1 MYKLLLCW
9 RYLRTRYIVLVP
21 IISITLGVGIMIVVN
36 SVMQGFAV
44 EMQNRIHGIESDVVF
59 VARSSDGIANFEDHA
74 KQIRKVVGD
83 DITAL
88 APAVVTMGILNYQ
101 INGQWRTQQ
110 VEVIG
115 IDEKLQGGVGDFS
128 RYLQHP
134 ENRKA
139 MSFALRDGGYDTH
152 DQQVPEAPERK
163 AMAAAGWKHRRW
175 AADQLEFLEHERQM
189 AIPPRA
195 TAPKNASPKNSASSN
210 VPTTPP
216 FSDPFGNQSEKQD
229 RFDMRTKQHTG
240 IVLGFAITTYR
251 TPSGEDQFLNMPG
264 DDVKLTFA
272 TVGQPPKATYD
283 DFTVVDFYESKM
295 SEYDSKMVFV
305 PIRKLQEL
313 RGMIDPTTGVGLFNV
328 IQIRLRPGADG
339 NVVRDKLKNAFT
351 AGLYD
356 AYTWRD
362 NKMSLL
368 AAVEMETRILNILLF
383 MIIAV
388 AGFGILAIFSMIVME
403 KTRDIGIL
411 KSLGA
416 SRSGV
421 MSIFMSYG
429 LLLGLVGSGA
439 GLVGGLLFVRYIN
452 RIADFVGWLTGRPVF
467 NPQIYYFYKIP
478 TVVMPTTVAWIV
490 VGAIAIA
497 IAASILPARR
507 AAGLHPVEALRYE

>member
-21 IISITLGVGIMIVVN
+21 ILSIAFGVGIMIVVN

-44 EMQNRIHGIESDVVF
+44 EMQDRIHGIESDVVF
-59 VARSSDGIANFEDHA
+59 VARSSDGIADFEDHA
-74 KQIRKVVGD
+74 KQIRKVAGD
-83 DITAL
+83 DIVAM
-88 APAVVTMGILNYQ
+88 APAVVTFGVLNYQ

-134 ENRKA
+134 QNRKA
-139 MSFALRDGGYDTH
+139 MSFTLRDGGYDIH
-152 DQQVPEAPERK
+152 DLQVPEAPERK
-163 AMAAAGWKHRRW
+163 PMAVAGRRHRLW
-175 AADQLEFLEHERQM
+175 VAEQLDFLEHERQM
-189 AIPPRA
+189 ATPRNV
-195 TAPKNASPKNSASSN
+195 APTRNPLVNAASSN
-210 VPTTPP
+210 VPTMN
-216 FSDPFGNQSEKQD
+216 PFGDQPEKQN
-229 RFDMRTKQHTG
+229 RFDMRTQQHTG
-240 IVLGFAITTYR
+240 IVLGFAIVSYR
-251 TPSGEDQFLNMPG
+251 TPDGVDQFLNMPG
-264 DDVKLTFA
+264 DDVKLTFP

-283 DFTVVDFYESKM
+283 DFTVVDLYESKM
-295 SEYDSKMVFV
+295 SEYDSKTVFV

-313 RGMIDPTTGVGLFNV
+313 RGMVDPTTGVGLFNV
-328 IQIRLRPGADG
+328 IQIRLKPGANGD
-339 NVVRDKLKNAFT
+339 VVRDKLKNAFS
-351 AGLYD
+351 ASLYD

-362 NKMSLL
+362 AKGSLL

-383 MIIAV
+383 MIIVV

-416 SRSGV
+416 SKGGV

-429 LLLGLVGSGA
+429 LLLGLVGSGV

-478 TVVMPTTVAWIV
+478 TVVMPATVAWIV
-490 VGAIAIA
+490 GGVITIAIV
-497 IAASILPARR
+497 ASILPARR